1 MDLEKLERKA
11 VKATA
16 KTNKARDKIPKKQRI
31 HRVRSFDEKTGKAT
45 YSWEVFTSEK
55 AVKDRIPKKAVRVV
69 RHKVENEIHSKVAEI
84 AEEND
89 AVKAAQKTE
98 QVAESVVRA
107 IKHHRRTKQQKLQ
120 RKVKKLEKK
129 EVKANTKYQYEKFKR
144 EHPEYDDSFR
154 KRMNQ
159 KRRIRKE
166 YAAKFREETAKS
178 VKTLATAVKE
188 LIVSKKHTWIIVG
201 VFGLLF
207 IFISASLGSCA
218 MMFAGGGSNT
228 ITCSYGSEPEEIDSA
243 ENKFTELELGLQNTV
258 RNIQRN
264 HSGYDE
270 YRYNIGPIGHNPFDL
285 INYLSAKNT
294 VFTYRSVETQI
305 QDVFSDM
312 YQLSFRHVRE
322 RRTRTETR
330 TGHRTRYRADG
341 SPYTET
347 YTYEVEVVYYV
358 DILESTLAVKTLDEI
373 ANANL
378 SGEQQLVYNA
388 YKMTHG
394 GLQQFASP
402 LDLYWYNYLTSFYG
416 YRKNPVNGVDE
427 FHNGIDISVPDGKK
441 VYSGMDSVVAEV
453 GTDSRWGK
461 YICLSDSN
469 GFVIKYAHLSETNVT
484 QGQSIA
490 KGTVIGKTGHSGQSA
505 DAHLHIEVSK
515 NGTFFNPAFY
525 FDAESATLYGEGHR
539 DDPGSV
545 VEPPATYSDDA
556 VRALMEEAD
565 RYVGYPYVWGGS
577 NPRTSFDCS
586 GYVCYVVTHSGFK
599 SLSRTTAQGIYNQC
613 TPISRSEAKAGDLI
627 FFTRTYNSGS
637 AVTHVGIYCG
647 NGVMVHCGEPI
658 KYASIDT
665 PYWTNHFYSFGRLR

>member
-1 MDLEKLERKA
+1 M
-11 VKATA
+11 
-16 KTNKARDKIPKKQRI
+16 
-31 HRVRSFDEKTGKAT
+31 
-45 YSWEVFTSEK
+45 
-55 AVKDRIPKKAVRVV
+55 
-69 RHKVENEIHSKVAEI
+69 
-84 AEEND
+84 
-89 AVKAAQKTE
+89 
-98 QVAESVVRA
+98 
-107 IKHHRRTKQQKLQ
+107 
-120 RKVKKLEKK
+120 
-129 EVKANTKYQYEKFKR
+129 
-144 EHPEYDDSFR
+144 
-154 KRMNQ
+154 
-159 KRRIRKE
+159 
-166 YAAKFREETAKS
+166 
-178 VKTLATAVKE
+178 
-188 LIVSKKHTWIIVG
+188 IIVG

-207 IFISASLGSCA
+207 ILLSASLGSCA

-228 ITCSYGSEPEEIDSA
+228 IACSYASEPEEIDST
-243 ENKFTELELGLQNTV
+243 ENKYTELELGLQNTV
-258 RNIQRN
+258 RNIQRD
-264 HSGYDE
+264 HPGYDE

-285 INYLSAKNT
+285 INYLSAKNA
-294 VFTYRSVETQI
+294 VFTYGSLGTQI

-330 TGHRTRYRADG
+330 TGHRTRHHADG
-341 SPYTET
+341 TTYTET
-347 YTYEVEVVYYV
+347 YTYEVEVEYYV
-358 DILESTLAVKTLDEI
+358 DILESTLTVKTFDEI
-373 ANANL
+373 ANCNL
-378 SGEQQLVYNA
+378 SSEQQLLYNA

-402 LDLYWYNYLTSFYG
+402 LDLYWYNYMTSFYG
-416 YRKNPVNGVDE
+416 HRKNPVNGVDE

-441 VYSGMDSVVAEV
+441 VYAGMDSVVSEV
-453 GTDSRWGK
+453 GTDSRWGN

-469 GFVIKYAHLSETNVT
+469 GFVIKYAHLSETNMT
-484 QGQSIA
+484 QGQTIA

-539 DDPGSV
+539 DDPGSGV
-545 VEPPATYSDDA
+545 DPPASYSDDA

-577 NPRTSFDCS
+577 NPSTSFDCS
-586 GYVCYVVTHSGFK
+586 GYVCYVVTHSGFRN
-599 SLSRTTAQGIYNQC
+599 LPRTTAQGIYNKC

-647 NGVMVHCGEPI
+647 NGVMVHCGDPI